1 MIEIVGWIWEKLSFT
16 YDLPFEDAVLGCC
29 RFVVVVVVVVVV
41 GATSLRRASLD
52 LKKLDIAISV

>member
-29 RFVVVVVVVVVV
+29 RFVVVVVVV